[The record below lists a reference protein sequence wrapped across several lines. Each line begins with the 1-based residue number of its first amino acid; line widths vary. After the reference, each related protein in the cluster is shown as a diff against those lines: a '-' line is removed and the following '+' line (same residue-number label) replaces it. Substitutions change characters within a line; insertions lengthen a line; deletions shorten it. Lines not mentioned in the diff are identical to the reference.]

1 MPEQESVLFLT
12 VCMVSGRHVCRGAAV
27 DDCIR
32 SQVGELGQSPQQPS
46 SIWLQE
52 H

>member
-1 MPEQESVLFLT
+1 
-12 VCMVSGRHVCRGAAV
+12 MVSGRHVCRGAAV

-46 SIWLQE
+46 SIWLRE